1 MTTRIN
7 LSHHQGIL
15 EKPAKINSV
24 LKLRLERLTATLQLG
39 FTDYEQ
45 SYAKKRTRR
54 LWILDAL
61 EFTVPWVF
69 LALIKPVYYKPSSKG
84 GRPPIPLK
92 VILIDTPCFPR
103 IAAIETLAGRTPLD
117 FSGGFTYG
125 MRC

>member
-1 MTTRIN
+1 MTIKVN
-7 LSHHQGIL
+7 LSHYQGIL
-15 EKPAKINSV
+15 EKSAKINSV

-54 LWILDAL
+54 QWI
-61 EFTVPWVF
+61 F
-69 LALIKPVYYKPSSKG
+69 
-84 GRPPIPLK
+84 GRPPIPLE

-103 IAAIETLAGRTPLD
+103 IAAIETLAGRTPMD
-117 FSGGFTYG
+117 FSDGFTYG